1 MTTHTSLGAGREFDA
16 IRAMLDVWGPR
27 ARGIG
32 DDAAIVAVPAGE
44 QLVVSTDTSVDN
56 VHFRRTWI
64 SARDIG
70 YRATM
75 AALSDLAAMGAR
87 PLGVLLAM
95 VVPEADRA
103 ALVEYAAGVGDAVA
117 DAETVIVGG
126 DISAGAT
133 LSLGLTVLGAAARPL
148 TRGGARH
155 GDAIWVT
162 GALGGPGAAVAAWEQ
177 GGEPSVACRAR
188 FARPCA
194 RVAAGQ
200 LLGAAGATATVDLSD
215 GLVADLRHIAHAS
228 GVHATIA
235 LEHLPVLAGCTLRG
249 AALSG
254 EEYELVFT
262 AGDGFD
268 AQAFTTATGLP
279 VTRIGHIDAGA
290 PGVTVTEHGVRVEI
304 SGGHDHF
311 SV

>member
-1 MTTHTSLGAGREFDA
+1 MTTHTPLGEGREFDA
-16 IRAMLDVWGPR
+16 IRAMLSLWGPR

-32 DDAAIVAVPAGE
+32 DDAVVLDVPAGE

-56 VHFRRTWI
+56 VHFRRAWI
-64 SARDIG
+64 TPRDIG

-87 PLGVLLAM
+87 PLGVLLAIT
-95 VVPEADRA
+95 VPDADRA
-103 ALVEYAAGVGDAVA
+103 ALPEYAAGVGDAVA
-117 DAETVIVGG
+117 DAATVIVGG

-133 LSLGLTVLGAAARPL
+133 LSLGLTVVGCAARPL
-148 TRGGARH
+148 MRSGARV
-155 GDAIWVT
+155 GDGVWVT

-177 GGEPSVACRAR
+177 GGEPSAASRAR
-188 FARPCA
+188 FARPSA

-200 LLGAAGATATVDLSD
+200 LLHAAGATAAVDLSD

-228 GVHATIA
+228 GLHASIA
-235 LEHLPVLAGCTLRG
+235 LERLPVLPGCTARG

-254 EEYELVFT
+254 EEYELLFT
-262 AGDGFD
+262 AGDAFD
-268 AQAFTTATGLP
+268 AGSFTAATGLT
-279 VTRIGHIDAGA
+279 VTRIGDASDGP